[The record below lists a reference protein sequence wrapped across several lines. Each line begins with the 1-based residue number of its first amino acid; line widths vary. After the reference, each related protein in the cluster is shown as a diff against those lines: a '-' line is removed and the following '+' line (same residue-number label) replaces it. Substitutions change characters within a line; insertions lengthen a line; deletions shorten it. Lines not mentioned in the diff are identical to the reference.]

1 MNEVDLVHFKQQKM
15 QSNLEKRNMFK
26 GATVLIKKELL
37 TFFYDVVAS
46 LYDISPEMITFL
58 QCSVFLLYS
67 YIPFIFSWGVMQ
79 YLLLLLSILKK
90 ACLMNII
97 HSNDVVPAL
106 SLRSKNKLRGY
117 AWLKGLK
124 ALLLVLNENHN
135 SINVQFKRTTF
146 DHNKSH
152 LSWLNGDQVREKT
165 TFAKYIFVLCMYWYE
180 HVTSFF
186 ILFTNHMLL

>member
-1 MNEVDLVHFKQQKM
+1 
-15 QSNLEKRNMFK
+15 
-26 GATVLIKKELL
+26 
-37 TFFYDVVAS
+37 
-46 LYDISPEMITFL
+46 
-58 QCSVFLLYS
+58 
-67 YIPFIFSWGVMQ
+67 MQ

-146 DHNKSH
+146 DHNH
-152 LSWLNGDQVREKT
+152 VHSWERLRGRGEK
-165 TFAKYIFVLCMYWYE
+165 KDGSE
-180 HVTSFF
+180 EEE
-186 ILFTNHMLL
+186 

>member
-1 MNEVDLVHFKQQKM
+1 
-15 QSNLEKRNMFK
+15 
-26 GATVLIKKELL
+26 
-37 TFFYDVVAS
+37 
-46 LYDISPEMITFL
+46 
-58 QCSVFLLYS
+58 
-67 YIPFIFSWGVMQ
+67 MQ

-135 SINVQFKRTTF
+135 SINVQFKRNTF
-146 DHNKSH
+146 DHNHSH
-152 LSWLNGDQVREKT
+152 LSLLSGDKVRKKSS
-165 TFAKYIFVLCMYWYE
+165 FAKYIVVLCSC
-180 HVTSFF
+180 TFF
-186 ILFTNHMLL
+186 HIISSLYISNKNRYIHN

>member
-1 MNEVDLVHFKQQKM
+1 MRLNFEKESVQ
-15 QSNLEKRNMFK
+15 KRNGIDKK
-26 GATVLIKKELL
+26 GAAYILSWRCCFSLWHQSWNDYVFIVWLL
-37 TFFYDVVAS
+37 SS
-46 LYDISPEMITFL
+46 L
-58 QCSVFLLYS
+58 QLY
-67 YIPFIFSWGVMQ
+67 PFIFSWGVMQ

-146 DHNKSH
+146 DHNHSH
-152 LSWLNGDQVREKT
+152 LSWPNRD
-165 TFAKYIFVLCMYWYE
+165 
-180 HVTSFF
+180 
-186 ILFTNHMLL
+186 